1 MSVST
6 KSQAPMQHSCRT
18 TTVEPIGSGLS
29 FGTLRNLSD
38 PRLSD
43 HPNTVRY
50 YETFEDVA
58 GLHEEVCF

>member
-1 MSVST
+1 M
-6 KSQAPMQHSCRT
+6 AH
-18 TTVEPIGSGLS
+18 GLS
-29 FGTLRNLSD
+29 CGTQVPEVPYNPSD

-58 GLHEEVCF
+58 GLHEERALLRASRVAV